1 MLALIARELGELK
14 NSIVIEGHTD
24 SRPYAATDI
33 YSNWELSADRANA
46 ARRVMERSGLHAGQ
60 VRGVRGYADR
70 QLRVGET
77 PLDRAQPAR
86 VGDRRAPV
94 QDQQPAGRASASWR
108 RAPPSRRA
116 SGRSHQSRAGRRAAG
131 ARTQGRGTESTLRG
145 PRPGAYR
152 VRPGQSMMLP
162 AMTYPSRVNPG
173 NPAVDPEAIE
183 QLRFLEDEDQ
193 PNVVAELVLLF
204 VEHTPPKIAAI
215 RDGITQGDAGA
226 VKRAAHSLKGSSAN
240 VGATGMQHV
249 CEQIEQAAAGG
260 DSVRPRN
267 CCRCSSRKSP
277 SSSKRSRPSSMVCRR
292 RGGAGAPRLRC
303 CTALR

>member
-1 MLALIARELGELK
+1 M
-14 NSIVIEGHTD
+14 
-24 SRPYAATDI
+24 TDI

-46 ARRVMERSGLHAGQ
+46 ARRVMERSGLHGGQ

-70 QLRVGET
+70 QLRVGDA
-77 PLDRAQPAR
+77 PLDPRNRR
-86 VGDRRAPV
+86 VSVIVEHLYRTSSL
-94 QDQQPAGRASASWR
+94 PAGVRELASGAAR
-108 RAPPSRRA
+108 PPSKDA
-116 SGRSHQSRAGRRAAG
+116 AVRRAA
-131 ARTQGRGTESTLRG
+131 AAPAPAHHQGRGTESTLRG

-215 RDGITQGDAGA
+215 RDGIAQGDAGA

-249 CEQIEQAAAGG
+249 CEQIEHAAAGG
-260 DSVRPRN
+260 DLGPARELLPLLEQEVA
-267 CCRCSSRKSP
+267 
-277 SSSKRSRPSSMVCRR
+277 VVVE
-292 RGGAGAPRLRC
+292 
-303 CTALR
+303 ALQAEL